1 MVQNNK
7 IIAIALIV
15 AITSISI
22 HATESSFKKYA
33 VRSGKVTYAIKGQG
47 EIMGTTQKLVGKK
60 RLIFDKYGYREL
72 NEEATVQK
80 MNIFGNEKVDKSHK
94 MSLRNGTRASQ
105 VNFKRKQIM
114 EIEVPGIAWVTA
126 ASGQDLS
133 QMGEKM
139 LKQMGGK
146 KIGTETIA
154 GYTCDVWKMR
164 VATQCLYKGVPLKVI
179 TNLMGVKRTEVATEA
194 HFDVDIDES
203 SYRLP
208 NFTKTKLPQSS
219 ANGAMDAEA
228 MSRAMAQLQK
238 RKAEYEQ
245 IKRQQGV
252 ESGKAMT
259 PQQRNSVTQAM
270 GNSMF
275 AQMKQKII
283 SQEKAMKSIRGC
295 LADSRT
301 LKEANRCEKSFSKQ
315 TGEPSDPMTEWS
327 TKIKQK
333 ILQDIDKGLASMK
346 CIRKAK
352 TMQEMR
358 GCSME

>member
-1 MVQNNK
+1 
-7 IIAIALIV
+7 
-15 AITSISI
+15 
-22 HATESSFKKYA
+22 
-33 VRSGKVTYAIKGQG
+33 
-47 EIMGTTQKLVGKK
+47 
-60 RLIFDKYGYREL
+60 
-72 NEEATVQK
+72 
-80 MNIFGNEKVDKSHK
+80 
-94 MSLRNGTRASQ
+94 
-105 VNFKRKQIM
+105 
-114 EIEVPGIAWVTA
+114 
-126 ASGQDLS
+126 
-133 QMGEKM
+133 MGEKM

-164 VATQCLYKGVPLKVI
+164 VATQCLYKGVPLKVT
-179 TNLMGVKRTEVATEA
+179 TNLMGIERTEVATEA
-194 HFDVDIDES
+194 HFDIDIDES

-208 NFTKTKLPQSS
+208 NFPKTKLPQSS

-259 PQQRNSVTQAM
+259 SEQRNSVTQAM

-275 AQMKQKII
+275 SQMKQKII

-301 LKEANRCEKSFSKQ
+301 LSEANRCEKSFSKQ

-327 TKIKQK
+327 SKIKQE
-333 ILQDIDKGLASMK
+333 ILQDIDKGLASMQ